1 MTANKRAARKP
12 EEIER
17 AHNAVATKNAAL
29 DITTAT
35 MLLGILAGT
44 VEARHAPPTIREG
57 DHPNDSNAAA
67 PPVPASD
74 DETSTAANADAVE
87 HERPTAHESSIQL
100 PDASA
105 NLHATATAGA
115 SIDVHLPADNNSQ
128 VQSDVTLSL
137 DAEHVHV
144 DLGAAASLEM
154 PPTVSD
160 SSGANAAEGHLP
172 SLATDISATISTTL
186 DASLA
191 TLSNT
196 ITAVTGEVQHL
207 VSNLPSLGN
216 LTDAITATATD
227 LTQSTLSAPN
237 AAVGVLV
244 SSTLDGHAESPPP
257 LLDTSGLMPVGQTMA
272 PLHIG
277 FMGQPQP
284 DGHDTHDGAFSALGL
299 HHF

>member
-44 VEARHAPPTIREG
+44 VEARHASPATPEG
-57 DHPNDSNAAA
+57 DHPNDSSSVT
-67 PPVPASD
+67 PPVPA
-74 DETSTAANADAVE
+74 DESGTSTETHAMEHVQPTTHDSSTQLLDAQADF
-87 HERPTAHESSIQL
+87 
-100 PDASA
+100 
-105 NLHATATAGA
+105 HATASAGT
-115 SIDVHLPADNNSQ
+115 SIDVHLPTDNSP
-128 VQSDVTLSL
+128 VQSDVALSL
-137 DAEHVHV
+137 DVQNVDV
-144 DLGAAASLEM
+144 DLGSTASLQIPQAASHPSE
-154 PPTVSD
+154 
-160 SSGANAAEGHLP
+160 SSLSEGNLA
-172 SLATDISATISTTL
+172 SLTTDISATISTAL

>member
-17 AHNAVATKNAAL
+17 AHSAVATKNAAL

-44 VEARHAPPTIREG
+44 VEARHASPATPEG
-57 DHPNDSNAAA
+57 DHPNDSSSLT
-67 PPVPASD
+67 PPVPA
-74 DETSTAANADAVE
+74 DESGTSTETHAMEHVQPTTHDSSTQLLDAQADF
-87 HERPTAHESSIQL
+87 
-100 PDASA
+100 
-105 NLHATATAGA
+105 HATASAGT
-115 SIDVHLPADNNSQ
+115 SIDVHLPTDNGP
-128 VQSDVTLSL
+128 VQRDVALSL
-137 DAEHVHV
+137 DVQNVHV
-144 DLGAAASLEM
+144 DLGSTASLQTPQAASDPSE
-154 PPTVSD
+154 
-160 SSGANAAEGHLP
+160 SSPSEGHFP
-172 SLATDISATISTTL
+172 SLTTDISAPISTAL

-191 TLSNT
+191 TLSST
-196 ITAVTGEVQHL
+196 ITAVTSEVQHL
-207 VSNLPSLGN
+207 VSSLPSLGN
-216 LTDAITATATD
+216 LITSTATN
-227 LTQSTLSAPN
+227 LTQWPLSAPTVTTD
-237 AAVGVLV
+237 ALV
-244 SSTLDGHAESPPP
+244 TSAFDRHAENPPP